1 MVGGSGS
8 LGGPSA
14 ASGFGHRASG
24 IGHRPSLIPSPI
36 VPDLAA
42 PTPVLDRRSVIIY
55 VSGTVLL
62 IVFNYWALP
71 SWFAGTTFPDRIIGW
86 LGEGSAEYRELLGF
100 QYWGVASIVLR
111 VLIPLALILFVL
123 RERPRDF
130 GYRLRGQ
137 WPQLRPYLIAMGV
150 MVPVL
155 FLASGLSTFQAKY
168 PLYDSAVLGGWHFWG
183 YHLFYGLQ
191 FLGLEAF
198 FRGYLLF
205 GLYPRLG
212 NHAIAVMMI
221 PYVMVH
227 FGKPAPETFSAI
239 VAGFVLGYL
248 ALKSKSFLWGWMLHW
263 GVAITMDIMVIG
275 REFGFGA
282 ITDVLF

>member
-1 MVGGSGS
+1 M
-8 LGGPSA
+8 
-14 ASGFGHRASG
+14 
-24 IGHRPSLIPSPI
+24 RPSPLIPSP
-36 VPDLAA
+36 VVEEPA
-42 PTPVLDRRSVIIY
+42 TPVLDRRSLVIY
-55 VSGTVLL
+55 VSGVVLL
-62 IVFNYWALP
+62 IVFNYWGLP
-71 SWFAGTTFPDRIIGW
+71 SWFLSTEFPDRIVRS
-86 LGEGSAEYRELLGF
+86 LGADSVQYRELLGY
-100 QYWGVASIVLR
+100 QYWGVSSIVLR
-111 VLIPLALILFVL
+111 VLIPAAIIVLVL

-130 GYRLRGQ
+130 GFRLSGQ
-137 WPQLRPYLIAMGV
+137 WHQLRPYLIAMAA
-150 MVPVL
+150 MIPVI
-155 FLASGLSTFQAKY
+155 FLASMLGSFQAKY

-198 FRGYLLF
+198 FRGFLLF

-227 FGKPAPETFSAI
+227 FGKPAPETFAAI

-263 GVAITMDIMVIG
+263 GVAITMDVMVIG
-275 REFGFGA
+275 REFGFGGLRE
-282 ITDVLF
+282 ILF